1 MFYCLLKYVL
11 LGPLL
16 RLLFRPRIEGLENVP
31 ATGAAIVA
39 GNHLSFSDHFL
50 MPAILKRR
58 ITFLAKAEYF
68 TGPGIKGRL
77 TAFFFR
83 SAGQIPVDRSSR
95 EAGQA
100 AVREGLGV
108 LRKGELLG
116 IYPEGT
122 RSHDGRLYKGK
133 VGVAVMA
140 LTAGVPVVPCAMI
153 GTFEAQ
159 PPGRLIP
166 RIRPVTIRFGKPLEF
181 SRFAGME
188 DQKAVLRAVTD
199 EIMYAILT
207 LSEQEYVDQ
216 YAAIVKSRQAGER
229 GERERRFPRAPSADT
244 ARTPGPPVARGAG
257 GAQDTPGPR
266 YSAAIPKRCCS
277 RGADGTSRTRDTVLV
292 TSSSPGSSA
301 PSRAS
306 RRSRSAAE
314 TSATSG
320 LPCRVTTTRSP
331 P

>member
-1 MFYCLLKYVL
+1 MFYYLLKYVL

-16 RLLFRPRIEGLENVP
+16 RLVFRPRIEGLDNVP
-31 ATGAAIVA
+31 ASGAAIVA

-68 TGPGIKGRL
+68 TGPGVKGRL

-83 SAGQIPVDRSSR
+83 SAGQIPVDRSGK

-100 AVREGLGV
+100 AIREGLGV
-108 LRKGELLG
+108 LAEDELLG

-140 LTAGVPVVPCAMI
+140 LKARVPVVPCAMI

-159 PPGRLIP
+159 PPGKVIP
-166 RIRPVTIRFGKPLEF
+166 NIHPVAIRFGTPLDF
-181 SRFAGME
+181 SRYDGME
-188 DQKAVLRAVTD
+188 NEKAVLRAVTD
-199 EIMYAILT
+199 EIMYAILS

-216 YAAIVKSRQAGER
+216 YAAVAKAEQAAEKKAERRRER
-229 GERERRFPRAPSADT
+229 GFRGRR
-244 ARTPGPPVARGAG
+244 
-257 GAQDTPGPR
+257 
-266 YSAAIPKRCCS
+266 
-277 RGADGTSRTRDTVLV
+277 
-292 TSSSPGSSA
+292 
-301 PSRAS
+301 
-306 RRSRSAAE
+306 
-314 TSATSG
+314 
-320 LPCRVTTTRSP
+320 
-331 P
+331 

>member
-1 MFYCLLKYVL
+1 MFYYLLKYVL

-16 RLLFRPRIEGLENVP
+16 RLVFRPRIEGLEHVP
-31 ATGAAIVA
+31 ASGAAIVA
-39 GNHLSFSDHFL
+39 GNHLSFSDHFV

-77 TAFFFR
+77 TAAFFR
-83 SAGQIPVDRSSR
+83 SAGQIPVDRSGK

-100 AVREGLGV
+100 AIREGLGV

-140 LTAGVPVVPCAMI
+140 LKAGVPVVPCAMI

-159 PPGRLIP
+159 PPGKVVP
-166 RIRPVTIRFGKPLEF
+166 RPHPIVIRFGKPLDF
-181 SRFAGME
+181 SRYAGME
-188 DQKAVLRAVTD
+188 NEKAILRAATD

-216 YAAIVKSRQAGER
+216 YAAVAKAEQAEAKGDR
-229 GERERRFPRAPSADT
+229 RRFPRAPL
-244 ARTPGPPVARGAG
+244 G
-257 GAQDTPGPR
+257 
-266 YSAAIPKRCCS
+266 
-277 RGADGTSRTRDTVLV
+277 
-292 TSSSPGSSA
+292 
-301 PSRAS
+301 
-306 RRSRSAAE
+306 
-314 TSATSG
+314 
-320 LPCRVTTTRSP
+320 
-331 P
+331 